1 MASKKNAVAADGTP
15 VRNET
20 PFLRQYYA
28 AKRGYPDALL
38 FFRMGD
44 FYELFFDDA
53 VRASRALDLTLTAR
67 AKGGPDEIPM
77 AGVPHH
83 AAANYIQR
91 LLDQNFTIA
100 ICEQMADPSTCKGI
114 VPREVVRVVSPGIVY
129 DDSALPARENL
140 FVAAIVAASGR
151 FGVAALDVTTGEL
164 LACAVADGPVALAEL
179 VRLDPRELLETEGA
193 TAVGDAFR
201 AARPKVARSA
211 PREAPSAEEADRLL
225 ATHFPEPTASVVD
238 PLARRA
244 AAFVLAYGLASEP
257 HGTLPLAKLTGY
269 APETSL
275 VLDEATLR
283 HLEIARTFD
292 GGTEGSLIAQ
302 VDATKTG
309 PGARLLR
316 RRLLA
321 PLVDVGAIRR
331 RHDEVQFFA
340 ENPSIRT
347 EVRTLLGHTQDLE
360 RLVGRV
366 LQRRAGPR
374 DVGALRATVVAL
386 GPIADVLG
394 TSKDL
399 LQGASIAR
407 QLLAL
412 PGEQAA
418 DFRCAELARLLDEAL
433 QDTLTVKLEGEGT
446 VFRTGYDRDHDE
458 ATDLRR
464 HGQER
469 MLALETELR
478 DAHDIPSLKV
488 KYTRVFGWYV
498 EVTKT
503 HVGKVPATWRRKQTV
518 AGGERYSNEALDALA
533 DKLAAAEE
541 TLVRREAELF
551 EALCQQISSQAP
563 ILRAVA
569 EALAALDVAAGLA
582 EIAERFDY
590 RRPTVDDGHALQIVD
605 GRHPV
610 VERLAAAG
618 RFVAN
623 DTALDAFVS
632 ARRDDASSATEAAP
646 LAASPPAR
654 LQLVSGPN
662 MAGKSTYLRQT
673 ALLVVLAQAGSFVP
687 AKRAHIGV
695 VDRVLTRV
703 GASDNLAR
711 GESTFMVEMK
721 ETANVLRSATRKSLV
736 ILDEIGR
743 GTSTWDGL
751 AIAWAVA
758 EYLHDTVQ
766 CRGLFATHY
775 HELAA
780 LAEGR
785 PTCGLVSVSARE
797 FEGDLVFLHKLQAGA
812 ASRSF
817 GVSCARLAGMPEP
830 VLARARTV
838 LDELEGGSF
847 AASPR
852 KGKPTPQLALF
863 APSKPSPVL
872 ETLKNVD
879 IDRLTP
885 LEALTFLAQ
894 LKALL

>member
-1 MASKKNAVAADGTP
+1 
-15 VRNET
+15 
-20 PFLRQYYA
+20 
-28 AKRGYPDALL
+28 
-38 FFRMGD
+38 
-44 FYELFFDDA
+44 
-53 VRASRALDLTLTAR
+53 
-67 AKGGPDEIPM
+67 M

-201 AARPKVARSA
+201 AARPKVARTA
-211 PREAPSAEEADRLL
+211 PREAPSGEEADRLL
-225 ATHFPEPTASVVD
+225 AAHFPEPTASVVD
-238 PLARRA
+238 SLARRA

-374 DVGALRATVVAL
+374 DVGALRGTVVAL

-412 PGEQAA
+412 PGPGA
-418 DFRCAELARLLDEAL
+418 DFRCVELARLLDEAL
-433 QDTLTVKLEGEGT
+433 QDTLTVKLEGEGN
-446 VFRTGYDRDHDE
+446 VFRAGYDRDHDE

-503 HVGKVPATWRRKQTV
+503 HVGKVPAAWRRKQTV

-541 TLVRREAELF
+541 ALVRREAELF
-551 EALCQQISSQAP
+551 ETLCAQISSQAP
-563 ILRAVA
+563 VLRAVA

-623 DTALDAFVS
+623 DTSLDAT
-632 ARRDDASSATEAAP
+632 AEPASTVRAAP
-646 LAASPPAR
+646 APLAR

-687 AKRAHIGV
+687 AKSAHIGV
-695 VDRVLTRV
+695 IDRVLTRV

-847 AASPR
+847 GASPR